1 MIHLNRENN
10 TKPNKKIPPVP
21 VEPISLP
28 IPRNHVMIALMEAA
42 DRRKRALFEK
52 SYSYDTD
59 EDDDEDTKNVLNG
72 IEAMH
77 SDCGTYIVRDNQGLA
92 VFPNNPYDTSLKRVP
107 SYLKP
112 PLKLRHG
119 QRVQVVYKVESDVYK
134 LARNEGYIVAND
146 KQFVKVGMPIEKSC
160 EVEGMINTIQ
170 STQESLIKQLSELRV
185 AESNL
190 KQKLQ
195 KIVLEPVEHPIIE
208 EVKPISDFLHIDE
221 PDSMLHGDATT
232 DTKTTVEIGSSL
244 SDETW
249 TSLTPASP
257 PPPVSDITN
266 KDIFMNGDVRALSHS
281 ALQNRMARS
290 VSPVMKGPFMCGGSL
305 FPNFVTDLQHSDNAG
320 RTLPSFRPQRQRSE
334 SQDGGGSP
342 RNNSDFVDFRTG
354 LSGHTALYTSRRKK
368 IGIQNNRRHE
378 VRLMGEHRG
387 ISTVGRIRQHYDSPR

>member
-1 MIHLNRENN
+1 
-10 TKPNKKIPPVP
+10 
-21 VEPISLP
+21 
-28 IPRNHVMIALMEAA
+28 
-42 DRRKRALFEK
+42 
-52 SYSYDTD
+52 
-59 EDDDEDTKNVLNG
+59 
-72 IEAMH
+72 
-77 SDCGTYIVRDNQGLA
+77 
-92 VFPNNPYDTSLKRVP
+92 
-107 SYLKP
+107 
-112 PLKLRHG
+112 
-119 QRVQVVYKVESDVYK
+119 
-134 LARNEGYIVAND
+134 
-146 KQFVKVGMPIEKSC
+146 MPIEKSC